1 MKIHHMLEMPK
12 ADPIA
17 AALAQTQKEG
27 AEEEEEDEARAGG
40 HEGSASEEEFE
51 HADGQDPL
59 GEEDQEESEEEAAEE
74 DEREDEN
81 AAAARVEM
89 CRQAAQALVGATR
102 RSTGMTPPDARADAR
117 ADMAAATPTGVAA
130 AAAATPTGV
139 AAAAAATPTG
149 VAPAAAATAANS
161 VTHKK
166 EYMAF
171 VRLAKN
177 AKRMPTSLQGEF
189 SRDKIELFNL
199 WLTAEKDVGK
209 LQLLV
214 KRKARAK
221 GFNQPSCTVCS
232 LELSLFVHVSLSC

>member
-12 ADPIA
+12 ADTIA
-17 AALAQTQKEG
+17 AALAQTQKEAWS

-74 DEREDEN
+74 EEREDEN

-89 CRQAAQALVGATR
+89 CRQAAQALVGAQA
-102 RSTGMTPPDARADAR
+102 GCAGP
-117 ADMAAATPTGVAA
+117 
-130 AAAATPTGV
+130 
-139 AAAAAATPTG
+139 G
-149 VAPAAAATAANS
+149 VAPGPGAAAIAANS

-189 SRDKIELFNL
+189 SRDKLELFNL